1 LIRVLLVEDD
11 PMVADLDR
19 RYVNRVDGFET
30 VAAVRSADEAIQAL
44 KDRPVDLI
52 LLDVFMAGR
61 NGVELLAEI
70 RTRALDVDV
79 ILVTAAR
86 DPRTISAA
94 LKLGAVDYLIKPFE
108 FERLKQALEA
118 YREAHRRMAKD
129 RPLSQTE
136 LDRFLGRRPSGPAE
150 PQPLPK
156 GLDRATL
163 DRVCRAILAWPE
175 DGSWFTCDEIS
186 GLVGISRVSVR
197 KYCEFLCGLKVLKM
211 EPGYGA
217 VGRPIHRYALQ
228 RAYLEE
234 VRRFLGEA
242 GG

>member
-1 LIRVLLVEDD
+1 
-11 PMVADLDR
+11 MVADLDR
-19 RYVNRVDGFET
+19 RYVDRVDGFET

-61 NGVELLAEI
+61 TGVELLAEI
-70 RTRALDVDV
+70 RARALDVDV

-108 FERLKQALEA
+108 FERLKQALDA

-129 RPLSQTE
+129 RPLSQAE
-136 LDRFLGRRPSGPAE
+136 LDRFLGRRPSGPAG

-156 GLDRATL
+156 GLERATL
-163 DRVCRAILAWPE
+163 GRVCRTIFAGPG

-211 EPGYGA
+211 EPGYGS

-228 RAYLEE
+228 RAYVEE